1 MRLDDPRPAS
11 GAPGWLGRLDARF
24 KLSFALA
31 VVVLVVA
38 TPIGAW
44 RLLGSLGLLLALL
57 IGLAGM
63 SVRTLFYRW
72 AGFALL
78 VGFLALMVAP
88 GLPARAEHGLLA
100 VVLTLLAK
108 NSLAFLMMLV
118 LGSVTPW
125 REVLRAMRRLGV
137 PAVLVATLQFMERYL
152 HVLLDELERMTRAR
166 RARSCRPTGILS
178 WRSLCGL
185 LGSLLLRSF
194 DRSERVHWAML
205 ARGWDGTIRTLDD

>member
-1 MRLDDPRPAS
+1 MRLDEPRHATS
-11 GAPGWLGRLDARF
+11 LPGWLERLDARF
-24 KLSFALA
+24 KLVFALGF
-31 VVVLVVA
+31 VLLVVA
-38 TPIGAW
+38 TPFGAW

-57 IGLAGM
+57 AGLAGT
-63 SVRTLFYRW
+63 SVQNLFYRW
-72 AGFALL
+72 ASFTLV

-118 LGSVTPW
+118 IGSVTPW

-137 PAVLVATLQFMERYL
+137 PSVLVATLQFMERYL
-152 HVLLDELERMTRAR
+152 HVLLGELERMMRAR
-166 RARSCRPTGILS
+166 RARSCRPIGILS
-178 WRSLCGL
+178 WRSLAGL
-185 LGSLLLRSF
+185 VGSLLLRSLN
-194 DRSERVHWAML
+194 RSERVHWAML

>member
-1 MRLDDPRPAS
+1 MRLDDPRHATGPL
-11 GAPGWLGRLDARF
+11 GWLERLDARF
-24 KLSFALA
+24 KLIFALGFVA
-31 VVVLVVA
+31 VVVA
-38 TPIGAW
+38 TPLRAW
-44 RLLGSLGLLLALL
+44 RLLGALGLLLALL
-57 IGLAGM
+57 IGLAGT
-63 SVRTLFYRW
+63 SVRSLFIRW
-72 AGFALL
+72 TGFAVV
-78 VGFLALMVAP
+78 VGFLSLMVAP

-100 VVLTLLAK
+100 VILVLLAK

-125 REVLRAMRRLGV
+125 RELLRAMRRLGV

-152 HVLLDELERMTRAR
+152 HVLLDELQRMTRAR
-166 RARSCRPTGILS
+166 RARSCRRTGILS
-178 WRSLCGL
+178 WRWFSGL